1 MSFSKLTLAF
11 SPGNSWKLRI
21 PSQVSSIDGVYTDQK
36 NLIGDFDSEESSPFS
51 TALTMEFFCLH
62 LISTNLDISDFQHA
76 GVFFPYSILVLERY
90 LVVFERFPIFLLL
103 AWRRVLSQLPCS
115 LQTKDPQEQQNK
127 EGIPGTHSLSFPW
140 YRRRNA
146 EHRVLS

>member
-1 MSFSKLTLAF
+1 MSFNKLTLAF

-51 TALTMEFFCLH
+51 TALKMEFFCLH
-62 LISTNLDISDFQHA
+62 LILTNLDISDFQHA
-76 GVFFPYSILVLERY
+76 SFFPYSILVLERY
-90 LVVFERFPIFLLL
+90 LVVFEGFPIFLLL
-103 AWRRVLSQLPCS
+103 AGCRVLSQLSCS
-115 LQTKDPQEQQNK
+115 LLTNDPQGQQNK
-127 EGIPGTHSLSFPW
+127 EGIPDIHSLSFPRS
-140 YRRRNA
+140 RRRKS